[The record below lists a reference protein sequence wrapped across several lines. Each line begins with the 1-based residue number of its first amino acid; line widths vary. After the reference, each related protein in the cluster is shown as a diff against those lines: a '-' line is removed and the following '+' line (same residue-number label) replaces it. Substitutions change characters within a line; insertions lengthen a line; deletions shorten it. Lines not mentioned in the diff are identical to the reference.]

1 LNPPND
7 HESGASAPPGGVL
20 SAVPARAR
28 FDEAALAAWGRRI
41 GAEARSPLFVALRGP
56 LGAGKSVL
64 ARAIARGAGV
74 QGSVPSPTF
83 NLLFRYP
90 ATGGRQIVHLDLY
103 RIAGPGELPELGW
116 YELGAEDELVLV
128 EWPERAGD
136 QLPPDRWEVTISG
149 VEAQPHLRD
158 VEVVRVGSPEVLPAH
173 APTKSTAEV
182 R

>member
-1 LNPPND
+1 L
-7 HESGASAPPGGVL
+7 V
-20 SAVPARAR
+20 
-28 FDEAALAAWGRRI
+28 AWGRRI
-41 GAEARSPLFVALRGP
+41 GAEAEPPLFVALSGP

-74 QGSVPSPTF
+74 QGPVPSPTF

-90 ATGGRQIVHLDLY
+90 ATHERQIVHLDLY
-103 RIAGPGELPELGW
+103 RIAGPAELRELGW

-136 QLPPDRWEVTISG
+136 ELPPDRWEVTLSA
-149 VEAQPHLRD
+149 VEGRPSLRD
-158 VEVVRVGSPEVLPAH
+158 VKVTRVGAPRALPAL
-173 APTKSTAEV
+173 APDSSRAAEV